1 MAAAMGAVASTALML
16 MHENGHTD
24 KALQVCL
31 DTLLA
36 YRDKGE
42 KIHIDMIARPPVP
55 QTKQ

>member
-1 MAAAMGAVASTALML
+1 MGAVASTALML